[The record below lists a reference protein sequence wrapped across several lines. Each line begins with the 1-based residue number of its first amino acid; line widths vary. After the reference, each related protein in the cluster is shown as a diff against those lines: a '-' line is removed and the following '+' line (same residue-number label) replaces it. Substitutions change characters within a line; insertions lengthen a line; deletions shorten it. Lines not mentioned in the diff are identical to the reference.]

1 MRLGRTLLSKLA
13 CWLGV
18 YVISSASFN
27 LLLASAGTRAK
38 FLRLQSPCA
47 AHMVDGH
54 EYQISGTIF
63 HWTGSNGDV
72 YADAIG
78 YYVPGSGEFLWWALE
93 YNKRGYDRDLKH
105 DPYLK
110 CAADRHDIV
119 ELVDGELVDFYG
131 GNSQIR
137 VFHSKLHFPSLRRA
151 WQYVAEHPEDTSQM
165 LGGKWLTMI
174 SLAEIGDD
182 FFRPE
187 RSHLMIVL
195 GFFPASTL
203 MDCVWPRS
211 PSVPQWTITS
221 PSASHASQYCAPCVV
236 FLQSFSILRPRTISF
251 AQDDSTCRQ
260 KAKDGSIEGVL
271 SVIAF
276 CNNYK

>member
-1 MRLGRTLLSKLA
+1 MSKLA

-18 YVISSASFN
+18 YVISSAPFN
-27 LLLASAGTRAK
+27 PLLASAGTRAK
-38 FLRLQSPCA
+38 FLRFQSPCA

-54 EYQISGTIF
+54 EYQISRTIF
-63 HWTGSNGDV
+63 HWTGSKGDV

-105 DPYLK
+105 DPDLQ

-187 RSHLMIVL
+187 RLRLDARPYFYDSLASVNKVGSNWVL
-195 GFFPASTL
+195 EIKGADEPN
-203 MDCVWPRS
+203 R
-211 PSVPQWTITS
+211 
-221 PSASHASQYCAPCVV
+221 
-236 FLQSFSILRPRTISF
+236 
-251 AQDDSTCRQ
+251 AQAVLDSDFNLLKVARH
-260 KAKDGSIEGVL
+260 
-271 SVIAF
+271 
-276 CNNYK
+276 